1 MKQHEYYSVAK
12 SIAPTTNQKRRKMM
26 NKIKITYKKA
36 IKAHAVFTAQL
47 QLLEKEFVFTGF
59 SECEPHVD
67 YVHNDIFLAWEDVK
81 EGVIHELSI
90 EEAID
95 EMCQNGCITPD
106 LFAI

>member
-1 MKQHEYYSVAK
+1 
-12 SIAPTTNQKRRKMM
+12 M

-59 SECEPHVD
+59 SEREPHVD
-67 YVHNDIFLAWEDVK
+67 YVHDDIFLAWEDDK

-95 EMCQNGCITPD
+95 EMSKNGCITPD
-106 LFAI
+106 LFAIWKR